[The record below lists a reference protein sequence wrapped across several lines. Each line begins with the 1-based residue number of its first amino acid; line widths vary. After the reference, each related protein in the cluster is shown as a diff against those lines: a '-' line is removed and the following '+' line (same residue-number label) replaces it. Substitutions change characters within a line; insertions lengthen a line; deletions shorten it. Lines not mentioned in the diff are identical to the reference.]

1 MTRNLSPGAMFAL
14 IACGT
19 VLGIAGTDL
28 VLPAVPSLPRSL
40 GGTIGVAQLVLAAY
54 ALGTLVGLIAFGELG
69 ARFDPRK
76 LLVWSLGL
84 FTLTSFLAMLVP
96 SIEWLIV
103 LRLAQGAFGSGP
115 AVFAPGFIS
124 SSSSHDRA
132 ASALGRLGSIES
144 LAPAL
149 APIVGAYLLA
159 LGGWQISFA
168 VLGGLGLAVTVATWL
183 YAASFP
189 GRDQGPAPHQNYM
202 TIIRDRAFLRYALSQ
217 AFSLGSILVFVF
229 GAPAVLTGPLG
240 KGIQYFVI
248 LQVFGI
254 AMFIIGANLSSSLAK
269 RFGTG
274 RVIVTGTCVLTL
286 AFLLIVVYA
295 AAGGENI
302 TMLVALWIIVNLG
315 FGTRGPVGFH
325 QAIIASQGDHS
336 RGAALVI
343 ASILG
348 TAATGTAMTAPFI
361 GMGLWPL
368 ALASAVIAFLGL
380 LSLVVL
386 RPSIVTATNERH
398 R

>member
-1 MTRNLSPGAMFAL
+1 
-14 IACGT
+14 
-19 VLGIAGTDL
+19 
-28 VLPAVPSLPRSL
+28 
-40 GGTIGVAQLVLAAY
+40 
-54 ALGTLVGLIAFGELG
+54 
-69 ARFDPRK
+69 
-76 LLVWSLGL
+76 
-84 FTLTSFLAMLVP
+84 
-96 SIEWLIV
+96 
-103 LRLAQGAFGSGP
+103 
-115 AVFAPGFIS
+115 
-124 SSSSHDRA
+124 
-132 ASALGRLGSIES
+132 
-144 LAPAL
+144 
-149 APIVGAYLLA
+149 
-159 LGGWQISFA
+159 
-168 VLGGLGLAVTVATWL
+168 
-183 YAASFP
+183 
-189 GRDQGPAPHQNYM
+189 M

-302 TMLVALWIIVNLG
+302 TVLVALWIIVNLG